1 VTRRPVARR
10 VLVLALTL
18 ATTACARQPQGADA
32 PPPAPLDLAG
42 QRIML
47 MPARA
52 GEPRELD
59 AELLFWL
66 SDRSPGTDWITPA
79 EIRET
84 VASIPSRFSLDAP
97 RRIIQAKGEAPR
109 LADPLYGDVRRLAA
123 VLDVQLALVPLGI
136 RVGRDSTGV
145 IVELAAALAS
155 IHGGRVLWIHT
166 VRSGPS
172 ESVSAGVAGAAET
185 LARTLI
191 RGDG

>member
-1 VTRRPVARR
+1 M
-10 VLVLALTL
+10 VLALAL
-18 ATTACARQPQGADA
+18 TTGACAREPQGGAA
-32 PPPAPLDLAG
+32 LPPAPLDLAG

-47 MPARA
+47 IPARA

-66 SDRSPGTDWITPA
+66 SDRSPSTDWIAPA

-97 RRIIQAKGEAPR
+97 RRIIQGKGEAPR

-123 VLDVQLALVPLGI
+123 VLDVELALVPLGT
-136 RVGRDSTGV
+136 RVARDSTGV
-145 IVELAAALAS
+145 TVELAAALAS
-155 IHGGRVLWIHT
+155 IHGGRVIWVHT

-172 ESVSAGVAGAAET
+172 ESVRAGVASAAET

>member
-1 VTRRPVARR
+1 MIRRTA
-10 VLVLALTL
+10 VLAVVLL
-18 ATTACARQPQGADA
+18 AAACGRKPQGADA
-32 PPPAPLDLAG
+32 PAPSPLDLSG

-47 MPARA
+47 IPARA

-66 SDRSPGTDWITPA
+66 SDRSPGTDWIEPE

-84 VASIPSRFSLDAP
+84 AASIPSRFALDAP
-97 RRIIQAKGEAPR
+97 RRIIQGKGEAPR

-123 VLDVQLALVPLGI
+123 VLDAQLALVPLGTQI
-136 RVGRDSTGV
+136 ARDSSGV
-145 IVELAAALAS
+145 IVQLAAALAS
-155 IHGGRVLWIHT
+155 IHGGRVIWVYT
-166 VRSGPS
+166 VESGPS
-172 ESVSAGVAGAAET
+172 ESIAAGVAGAAET